1 MLLSEKLLQ
10 YIWRFGLY
18 NARSL
23 ETLAGERLEVISPGI
38 YNANGG
44 PDFLHARIRVGDT
57 VLAGNIELHL
67 QSSGWF
73 RHHHD
78 QDEQYRNVILHVVFE
93 NDRDA
98 NGEGR
103 MKIPVLELKDRIAKI
118 LLNRYEALMRQTGAI
133 PCAGQIGQVDELT
146 WESWKDRLLAE
157 RWEEKTA
164 VFCNWLKEN
173 NNDWEETFYWAMGR
187 NFGMPVN
194 TVPFEE
200 LVRSLP
206 LKLLAKHANDPVQ
219 TAALLFGQAGMLE
232 YNFRE
237 AYPLQLQQ
245 EYHFLQKKYR
255 LEPATLYPWQWLR
268 MRPANFPTIRIA
280 QFAALISRSP
290 RLFSILAEAENLHDL
305 YSLLQVRTDDYW
317 QTHYRFEQVS
327 SLVSKAPGLASLQHI
342 VINTISPML
351 YLYGRERSIVQFRE
365 RALQFLARMPAEKNH
380 ITQKWKEAGVAV
392 RNARDSQALLQLK
405 KNYCDEKRCLECA
418 IGNKILQPLPPK
430 SKGLPFTS

>member
-23 ETLAGERLEVISPGI
+23 ETLAGERLEVIFPGL

-44 PDFLHARIRVGDT
+44 PDFLHAKIRIGGT

-78 QDEQYRNVILHVVFE
+78 RDKQYRNVILHVVFE
-93 NDRDA
+93 NDREAIAGD
-98 NGEGR
+98 R

-118 LLNRYEALMRQTGAI
+118 LLRRYGTLMGQKGAI
-133 PCAGQIGQVDELT
+133 PCAGQIGQADELT

-164 VFCNWLKEN
+164 VFRNWLKEN
-173 NNDWEETFYWAMGR
+173 NYDWEEIFYRALGR

-194 TVPFEE
+194 TAPFEG

-206 LKLLAKHANDPVQ
+206 LKLLAKHSNNPVQ
-219 TAALLFGQAGMLE
+219 IAALLFGQAGMLE
-232 YNFRE
+232 NDFRE

-245 EYHFLQKKYR
+245 EYYFLRKKYR
-255 LEPATLYPWQWLR
+255 LEAATLYPWQWLR
-268 MRPANFPTIRIA
+268 MRPSNFPTIRIA

-290 RLFSILAEAENLHDL
+290 RLFSILQEAENPRDL
-305 YSLLQVRTDDYW
+305 YRLLRVKPDDYW
-317 QTHYRFEQVS
+317 QTHYRFEQAS
-327 SLVSKAPGLASLQHI
+327 SPVSKAPGLTSLQNI

-351 YLYGRERSIVQFRE
+351 YLYGRERSIEQFGE
-365 RALQFLARMPAEKNH
+365 RAFQFLVQMPGEKNR
-380 ITQKWKEAGVAV
+380 ITREWKEVEVSAK
-392 RNARDSQALLQLK
+392 NARDSQALLHLK

-418 IGNKILQPLPPK
+418 VGNKILL
-430 SKGLPFTS
+430 TS

>member
-1 MLLSEKLLQ
+1 MQ

-23 ETLAGERLEVISPGI
+23 ETLAGERLEVISPGL

-44 PDFLHARIRVGDT
+44 PDFLHAKIRIGNT

-73 RHHHD
+73 HHHHD
-78 QDEQYRNVILHVVFE
+78 RDKQYRNVILHVVFE
-93 NDRDA
+93 NDLEVS
-98 NGEGR
+98 GEDR
-103 MKIPVLELKDRIAKI
+103 IKLPVLELKDRIAKV
-118 LLNRYEALMRQTGAI
+118 LLHRYEDLMQQTRAI
-133 PCAGQIGQVDELT
+133 PCASQIGQVDELT
-146 WESWKDRLLAE
+146 WAGWKDRLLAE
-157 RWEEKTA
+157 RWEMKIA
-164 VFCNWLKEN
+164 VFRNWLKEN
-173 NNDWEETFYWAMGR
+173 NYNWEETFYWAIGR

-194 TVPFEE
+194 TAPFEE

-219 TAALLFGQAGMLE
+219 AAALLFGQAGMLG

-237 AYPLQLQQ
+237 EYPLQLQR
-245 EYHFLQKKYR
+245 EYHFLRKKYA

-268 MRPANFPTIRIA
+268 MRPSNFPTIRIA

-290 RLFSILAEAENLHDL
+290 RLFSILADAGNLHDL
-305 YSLLQVRTDDYW
+305 YRLLQVKMDDYW

-327 SLVSKAPGLASLQHI
+327 SPVSKAPGLASIQQI

-351 YLYGRERSIVQFRE
+351 YLYGRERSIARFRE
-365 RALQFLARMPAEKNH
+365 SALQYLAQMLAEKNH
-380 ITQKWKEAGVAV
+380 IIREWKEAGMAV
-392 RNARDSQALLQLK
+392 RNARDSQALLHLK

-418 IGNKILQPLPPK
+418 VGNKILL
-430 SKGLPFTS
+430 TS

>member
-23 ETLAGERLEVISPGI
+23 ETLTGETLEVISPGI
-38 YNANGG
+38 FNANSG
-44 PDFLHARIRVGDT
+44 PDFLHARIRIGDT
-57 VLAGNIELHL
+57 VLAGNIEVHV

-78 QDEQYRNVILHVVFE
+78 RDKQYRNVILHVVFE
-93 NDRDA
+93 NDREA
-98 NGEGR
+98 KGEGR
-103 MKIPVLELKDRIAKI
+103 IKIPVLELKDRIAK
-118 LLNRYEALMRQTGAI
+118 LLLHRYGELMRQTRTI
-133 PCAGQIGQVDELT
+133 PCAGQTGQVDELT

-157 RWEEKTA
+157 RWEMKIA
-164 VFCNWLKEN
+164 VFRNWLKEN
-173 NNDWEETFYWAMGR
+173 NYNWEETFYWAIGR

-194 TVPFEE
+194 SAPFEE

-237 AYPLQLQQ
+237 EYPLQLQR
-245 EYHFLQKKYR
+245 EYHFLQKKYA

-268 MRPANFPTIRIA
+268 MRPSNFPTIRIA

-290 RLFSILAEAENLHDL
+290 RLFSILAEGGNLHDL
-305 YSLLQVRTDDYW
+305 YRLLQVKMDDYW

-327 SLVSKAPGLASLQHI
+327 SPVSKAPGLASIQHI

-351 YLYGRERSIVQFRE
+351 YLYGRERSMAPFRE
-365 RALQFLARMPAEKNH
+365 SAFQFLAQMPAEKNH
-380 ITQKWKEAGVAV
+380 IIREWKEAGVAV
-392 RNARDSQALLQLK
+392 RNARDSQALLHLK

-418 IGNKILQPLPPK
+418 VGNKILL
-430 SKGLPFTS
+430 TS